1 MHKYLGGRCGVG
13 YAEPFYSDEVIGL
26 SGLDDLV

>member
-1 MHKYLGGRCGVG
+1 MHGYIGGRCGVK

-26 SGLDDLV
+26 SGLNELV